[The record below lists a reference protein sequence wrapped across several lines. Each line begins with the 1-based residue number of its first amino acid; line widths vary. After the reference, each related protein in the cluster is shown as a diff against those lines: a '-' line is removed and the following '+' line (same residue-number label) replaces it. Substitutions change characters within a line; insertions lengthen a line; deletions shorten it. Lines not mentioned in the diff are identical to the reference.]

1 MNPSEKDKMISGQL
15 YDASDSELSKDR
27 ANARDLV
34 FEFNNALPGDSLK
47 LIGVLKHL
55 LGSSGD
61 TINIEP
67 PFHCD
72 YGYNIHIGNNFYAN
86 FGCVIL
92 DVNKVVIGDNVLFGP
107 NVQVYSATHPT
118 DPALRLTFKELGK
131 PITIGNN
138 VWIGGASI
146 VCPGIKIGDNTTIGA
161 GSVITKDIPFNV
173 VAAGNP
179 CKIIR
184 PV

>member
-1 MNPSEKDKMISGQL
+1 MNLSEKEKMISGQL
-15 YDASDSELSKDR
+15 YDASDNEISKDR
-27 ANARDLV
+27 ANSRELI
-34 FEFNNALPGDSLK
+34 FEFNNAKPGDSQK
-47 LIGVLKHL
+47 RINVLKQL

-67 PFHCD
+67 PFRCD
-72 YGYNIHIGNNFYAN
+72 YGYNIFIGNNFYAN

-92 DVNKVVIGDNVLFGP
+92 DVNKVIIGENVLFGP

-146 VCPGIKIGDNTTIGA
+146 ICPGIKIGDNTTIGA
-161 GSVITKDIPFNV
+161 GSVVTKDIPCNV

-179 CKIIR
+179 CKVIKTC
-184 PV
+184 

>member
-1 MNPSEKDKMISGQL
+1 MNLSEKAKMISGQL

-27 ANARDLV
+27 VKARDLI
-34 FEFNNALPGDSLK
+34 FDFNNARPGDSLTRTS
-47 LIGVLKHL
+47 ILKQL
-55 LGSSGD
+55 LTFAGD

-67 PFHCD
+67 PFRCD
-72 YGYNIHIGNNFYAN
+72 YGYNISIGNNFYAN

-92 DVNKVVIGDNVLFGP
+92 DVNKVIIGENVLFGP
-107 NVQVYSATHPT
+107 NVQIYSATHPT

-146 VCPGIKIGDNTTIGA
+146 ICPGIKIGDNTTIGA
-161 GSVITKDIPFNV
+161 GSVVTKDIPNNV

-179 CKIIR
+179 CRIIKS
-184 PV
+184 V